1 MKYFK
6 FNKHEYWAMVVAENT
21 EKAIE
26 VYVGAVAGETIEE
39 VKEEGF
45 PTEITKQQA
54 MRQYIDVL
62 HQTTSLKTEEII
74 KDFNEFEDSVV
85 LIDSSLS

>member
-1 MKYFK
+1 MKYFE

-85 LIDSSLS
+85 LIDSSLA